1 MKTHERAR
9 KRTHRHMKHA
19 RIYTYIYIYIYIY
32 IISRD
37 LQGYCTCSLRRESTM
52 IIAASAPTMN
62 EMNLASSV
70 SSGDGKVSMY
80 IFAWELE
87 ESALACDGSGK

>member
-1 MKTHERAR
+1 
-9 KRTHRHMKHA
+9 
-19 RIYTYIYIYIYIY
+19 
-32 IISRD
+32 
-37 LQGYCTCSLRRESTM
+37 M

>member
-1 MKTHERAR
+1 METHERAR
-9 KRTHRHMKHA
+9 ARTHRHMKHA
-19 RIYTYIYIYIYIY
+19 RIYIYIY